1 MRNAAELRHGTAVR
15 FGLAVLLAGV
25 YTVVAVGQLENEV
38 VLSEADRETLHP
50 SETNIL
56 GQADRLFADREYR
69 KALGSYE
76 EFILSYPRSAAV
88 PYALL
93 RKGRAMQKNNK
104 RYEAI
109 RIFCEVVDYF
119 PESIEYAAPALFY
132 LGQCE
137 WDTGNKTAA
146 LKKWEGMAKD
156 KDYRRHRLAAYA
168 LNALAERLVERE
180 EYDKAGRE
188 YLQIATDFRE
198 LNKDAATHA
207 INQLVRIHVRFRPDV
222 TKLRE
227 AWSALRGFEKEPNK
241 IGGDED
247 TCFWEAIRDRVRAL
261 GVFKVGEESLKKS
274 HYGYWAGAMEGQR
287 PHDDDFQKD
296 MADFYLFADGNQD
309 AWIAR
314 MDKQFAAYQQPGN
327 YDRVVKWIIFY
338 TPNEK
343 KTAEYYAKLDFSKM
357 KNDTI
362 KVLTLRTLDLAPGMA
377 KSAFQ
382 QLHVG
387 RMSDD
392 ERVDLAK
399 TIGQRSEELPLAL
412 FHKMKDADRAKMEEL
427 RFWADYKASAEK
439 AADRAV
445 PLADHCAGIP
455 GYAKEAYW
463 LKAEILRGIGKW
475 EEAIQAYRMNDAP
488 PTNLLAIAD
497 CLLALDRVDAAVD
510 QLREI
515 EKAFVEESSKA
526 ALRIAH
532 AYRGAGRRE
541 KYISELR
548 GVMSKYPKSAEA
560 NIAHVELE
568 SMAGAQ

>member
-15 FGLAVLLAGV
+15 FWLAVLLAGV
-25 YTVVAVGQLENEV
+25 YASVAVGQLESEV
-38 VLSEADRETLHP
+38 VLSEADRTKLDP

-56 GQADRLFADREYR
+56 ERADRLFGDGKYRE
-69 KALGSYE
+69 ALSEYE
-76 EFILSYPRSAAV
+76 AFIVSDKRSVVV

-93 RKGRAMQKNNK
+93 RMGRALQKNNK
-104 RYEAI
+104 RYEAT

-119 PESIEYAAPALFY
+119 PDEVQYAAPALFY
-132 LGQCE
+132 QGQCQ
-137 WDTGNKTAA
+137 WDTGNKTNAF
-146 LKKWEGMAKD
+146 KTWEYIAKD
-156 KDYRRHRLAAYA
+156 KRYRKHRLAAYA
-168 LNALAERLVERE
+168 LNALADRLVEGE
-180 EYDKAGRE
+180 KYDKAGRE

-198 LNKDAATHA
+198 INTDAATHA
-207 INQLVRIHVRFRPDV
+207 MNQLVRMHVRLRPDV

-227 AWSALRGFEKEPNK
+227 AWSALRGFEKEPDK

-274 HYGYWAGAMEGQR
+274 HYGYWAGAMEEQR

-357 KNDTI
+357 KNDMI

-382 QLHVG
+382 QLHIG
-387 RMSDD
+387 RMNDD
-392 ERVDLAK
+392 EMVDFAK

-427 RFWADYKASAEK
+427 RFWADYKASAQK

-445 PLADHCAGIP
+445 RLAEHCAGIP

-475 EEAIQAYRMNDAP
+475 EEAIQAYRMNDP
-488 PTNLLAIAD
+488 SPTNLLAIAD
-497 CLLALDRVDAAVD
+497 CLLALDRVDTAVE

-515 EKAFVEESSKA
+515 EKTFAEESSKA

-532 AYRGAGRRE
+532 AYRGAGRRDE
-541 KYISELR
+541 YISELR
-548 GVMSKYPKSAEA
+548 GVMRKYPKSPEA

-568 SMAGAQ
+568 SMRPC